1 MYILLHIGNLNH
13 VGFNICWNPRL
24 QYAQLP
30 MYLGNLR
37 HVIFNYMLE
46 SKTKKYDVN
55 RIPIQSFVMSSRR
68 DNSREIGTKEGI
80 YYFIFSCKS

>member
-13 VGFNICWNPRL
+13 AGFNMCWNLKL

-37 HVIFNYMLE
+37 HVSFNYVLE
-46 SKTKKYDVN
+46 SKTTKYDAH
-55 RIPIQSFVMSSRR
+55 RTPIQSFVMSSRR
-68 DNSREIGTKEGI
+68 DNSREIGTEGI
-80 YYFIFSCKS
+80 S